1 MSNQALSTV
10 IEALRT
16 MNATELRE
24 VNRMACEHLK
34 IRMAEGVR
42 DFRPGQRVQFVG
54 RTGLLVVGTV
64 RKINQKTLTV
74 LSDQTPPVE
83 WKVPPTILSPAPEG
97 ATSAPDPRHARWA
110 LPTRQPLI
118 GIPSVP

>member
-1 MSNQALSTV
+1 MSNANLSTV

-16 MNATELRE
+16 MSATELRE

-34 IRMAEGVR
+34 LRMAEGVR
-42 DFRPGQRVQFVG
+42 DFRTGQRVQFVG

-64 RKINQKTLTV
+64 RRINQKTISV

-83 WKVPPTILSPAPEG
+83 WKVPSTSLSPAPEG
-97 ATSAPDPRHARWA
+97 ATSAPDPRHARRFAPSLQPFWP
-110 LPTRQPLI
+110 PTKS
-118 GIPSVP
+118 G